1 MLSDGVALLRF
12 IFTFVQMLK
21 NRKMLKFLFWLPVF
35 LCLIAFPVTAATNN
49 WELTPENP
57 VVGDIIEI
65 KGTDFTGETAEVQVT
80 FEKDVPVSDGRYE
93 YLLEG
98 VTIPDFNNRFT
109 VKATGADDLNLRVKM
124 LLWVTKTGEAKDGA
138 TTVSQS
144 NVPPGTYKIKID
156 GKASTSNVKI
166 KITGLQQ
173 VKVDSDGSF
182 SYEYDS
188 QSIPAGNFEV
198 KVGDVEKQIKLKPG
212 ESLPSEI
219 VPSSEQKTDPEKEE
233 TKING
238 TETNGTETNET
249 KINGTETGEG
259 KKEDLQ
265 GWKASY
271 MPIAGILAGI
281 VVFRFYLRT
290 RKN

>member
-156 GKASTSNVKI
+156 GKQV
-166 KITGLQQ
+166 LQMS
-173 VKVDSDGSF
+173 KLRLRGS
-182 SYEYDS
+182 SRS
-188 QSIPAGNFEV
+188 RWIPMGALAMNT
-198 KVGDVEKQIKLKPG
+198 
-212 ESLPSEI
+212 I
-219 VPSSEQKTDPEKEE
+219 VNPY
-233 TKING
+233 
-238 TETNGTETNET
+238 
-249 KINGTETGEG
+249 
-259 KKEDLQ
+259 LQ
-265 GWKASY
+265 A
-271 MPIAGILAGI
+271 IL
-281 VVFRFYLRT
+281 R
-290 RKN
+290 